1 MKIVEALSSPC
12 PEISATPVTARKKRR
27 PNPFPEKRRPNPFPE
42 VNSKLHTLV
51 ICPIL
56 QLSP

>member
-27 PNPFPEKRRPNPFPE
+27 PNPFPE